1 MQNVFAVCKIPFDK
15 TPDQIKITDMEV
27 FFKWCSMATESL
39 NLKNFKWQ
47 EDSESRT
54 LEGYVP
60 LSSETCIG
68 FINEKISGY
77 EMELD
82 KLPLKGY
89 EFLEDQFKKLNKENI
104 LEHA

>member
-1 MQNVFAVCKIPFDK
+1 
-15 TPDQIKITDMEV
+15 MEV
-27 FFKWCSMATESL
+27 FFKWCSMATESVT
-39 NLKNFKWQ
+39 LKNFKWQ
-47 EDSESRT
+47 EDSESRA

-68 FINEKISGY
+68 FINEKISAG
-77 EMELD
+77 EMSVD

-89 EFLEDQFKKLNKENI
+89 EFLEDQFKKLNKNNI